1 VSAAPRPDPAA
12 LGAAAQEL
20 LDQLAT
26 ISEPG
31 PGVTRRFLTAEH
43 RRAITL
49 IEARLRGLG
58 LDIWLDAAA
67 TLHARYA
74 AARADAPTLLLGSHL
89 DSVRH
94 GGAYDGA
101 LGVVLPLICIEALA
115 RAGIRLEVA
124 LELVAFGDEEG
135 SRFPS
140 TLLGSRALAGA
151 LEPAALDGRD
161 ADGIELREALRGF
174 GLDPAGLAA
183 LARAPDEIAGF
194 VEVHIEQG
202 PVLERAG
209 LPVGIVTSI
218 AAAARFAVAIEGE
231 AGHAGT
237 VPMAGRR
244 DALCGAAAAIL
255 AVEAVARARA
265 PAVGTVGRLELAPG
279 MTNVIP
285 GRVDL
290 TLDLRA
296 PSDAALAALL
306 DECLPAI
313 EQAARARALAVAIG
327 RSHGAPACA
336 MAPQLRERLAAAVT
350 GLGLPVRLLAS
361 GAGHDAMV
369 MGARFPAAM
378 LFVRCRGGI
387 SHRPDELAST
397 ADIGIAARVL
407 LDFLL
412 GWSAR
417 S

>member
-1 VSAAPRPDPAA
+1 
-12 LGAAAQEL
+12 
-20 LDQLAT
+20 
-26 ISEPG
+26 
-31 PGVTRRFLTAEH
+31 
-43 RRAITL
+43 
-49 IEARLRGLG
+49 
-58 LDIWLDAAA
+58 
-67 TLHARYA
+67 
-74 AARADAPTLLLGSHL
+74 
-89 DSVRH
+89 
-94 GGAYDGA
+94 
-101 LGVVLPLICIEALA
+101 
-115 RAGIRLEVA
+115 
-124 LELVAFGDEEG
+124 
-135 SRFPS
+135 
-140 TLLGSRALAGA
+140 
-151 LEPAALDGRD
+151 
-161 ADGIELREALRGF
+161 
-174 GLDPAGLAA
+174 
-183 LARAPDEIAGF
+183 
-194 VEVHIEQG
+194 VHIEQG